1 MININLSGVKNVFRP
16 INLFNINVLAD
27 KSRVKESDKKFD
39 MGKIELISPISCFYE
54 NPDFDIEKPTTNPT
68 LVIPF
73 YDVVLK
79 LIIDFDFTDTQFKV
93 FKSNLGLKEAR
104 NKSELIEGVI
114 SKRDNITRSD
124 SRYRLGFRSVYYVL
138 NNNLEDISY
147 EYVWELNKILKPFFT
162 SYCYKERFITG
173 LSLDGNKC

>member
-1 MININLSGVKNVFRP
+1 MINISFGGIKNTLSSISLISFKFEINKNKVEQY
-16 INLFNINVLAD
+16 NN
-27 KSRVKESDKKFD
+27 EFD
-39 MGKIELISPISCFYE
+39 WGKVELIAPISRFYE
-54 NPDFDIEKPTTNPT
+54 IPDFDVENSTMNPD

-73 YDVVLK
+73 YNVVMK
-79 LIIDFDFTDTQFKV
+79 LIIDFDFTDGEFEY

-114 SKRDNITRSD
+114 TKKDNITRND
-124 SRYRLGFRSVYYVL
+124 SRYRLGFRSVYYIL

-162 SYCYKERFITG
+162 SYKHKELFVTG
-173 LSLDGNKC
+173 LSLNENKC